1 MIWLVWSPITGSIL
15 QRLIRA
21 QEVQESSPPT
31 PPPPPPKTTVITI
44 YWKVIRFFFPF
55 YDSTNMVPTSA
66 LSGIKLELKV

>member
-21 QEVQESSPPT
+21 QEVQESS
-31 PPPPPPKTTVITI
+31 PPPPPKTTVITI

>member
-1 MIWLVWSPITGSIL
+1 MIWLVRSPITGSIL

-21 QEVQESSPPT
+21 QEVQESSPP
-31 PPPPPPKTTVITI
+31 PSPPKTTVITI
-44 YWKVIRFFFPF
+44 YWKVIRFFSPF

>member
-1 MIWLVWSPITGSIL
+1 MIWLVRSPITGSIL

-21 QEVQESSPPT
+21 QEVQESSPP
-31 PPPPPPKTTVITI
+31 PHPPPPKTTVITI